1 MAQNQTL
8 LESFKL
14 PLTRSCLIPLNL
26 GLVSFFLHL
35 FDEDAIFGWA
45 WGKLS
50 LFHLVWIFYH
60 LRFVT
65 ENPRGFFLFFSGI
78 TTWQHVQCAS
88 FMLFLHN
95 AAFVSLA
102 MFILHGC
109 IITDNASDGWMV
121 DGHVHQHPSCETSVL
136 FVYVLNDF
144 DITNTKKKLCQ
155 NVDDN
160 FLNGWWGITNLLF
173 SCM

>member
-14 PLTRSCLIPLNL
+14 PLTRSCPIPLNL

-45 WGKLS
+45 YGKLS

-60 LRFVT
+60 FRFVT
-65 ENPRGFFLFFSGI
+65 ENPRGFFLFSSGI

-88 FMLFLHN
+88 FMLFLPN

-109 IITDNASDGWMV
+109 NITDNASAY
-121 DGHVHQHPSCETSVL
+121 L
-136 FVYVLNDF
+136 IFVIFFTRAKFLENKIYSEKTRKLRQ
-144 DITNTKKKLCQ
+144 NTQ
-155 NVDDN
+155 
-160 FLNGWWGITNLLF
+160 
-173 SCM
+173 